1 MARRKATSGDPIQE
15 QLRAIRE
22 GLQDFTILVCAHI
35 GMKRDELRRIVPVNK
50 TRIGRIMKQV
60 NQARKRNNGTS

>member
-1 MARRKATSGDPIQE
+1 MARREAKSGDPIQE

-22 GLQDFTILVCAHI
+22 GLEDFTILICTHI

-60 NQARKRNNGTS
+60 NQARKRSHGAS